1 MAWRR
6 HVGVDAT
13 MGTVCTT
20 AQARSTVHLDATRID
35 DLVSVLRAT
44 DTPSGRRICDTHLD
58 VIDDKTVDIEAFV
71 FGVRLSVLQQL
82 QHEIGGFLRPTS
94 LRGLP
99 LFGLSATTDASVEA
113 TEGNA
118 LLLLNDVLQE
128 ALGTTKRHVL
138 DGLCGLVRVL
148 EPKGK
153 LFSSHWP
160 PHNLT
165 EGSTYFEV
173 HSQMRSAGLAGFRRV
188 FCLTRVFTHVS

>member
-1 MAWRR
+1 MYDGA
-6 HVGVDAT
+6 
-13 MGTVCTT
+13 
-20 AQARSTVHLDATRID
+20 STEHGSPNQNN
-35 DLVSVLRAT
+35 DLVSVLRIT
-44 DTPSGRRICDTHLD
+44 DTPSARRLCDTHLD

-71 FGVRLSVLQQL
+71 FGVGFSVFQQL
-82 QHEIGGFLRPTS
+82 QQEIGGFLRPTS
-94 LRGLP
+94 LRGSP
-99 LFGLSATTDASVEA
+99 LFGLSTTTDATVEA
-113 TEGNA
+113 TERNA

-128 ALGTTKRHVL
+128 ALGTTKWHVL
-138 DGLCGLVRVL
+138 DGLGGLVRVL